1 MDLGDNPASLKSTLK
16 QRLCEKM
23 SLLRRRTDSGTLGG
37 ERWPR
42 GGSARFQR
50 EGFSGD
56 LPAPGGKQDIVVFRG
71 ILCFFISCFV
81 KLFKE

>member
-1 MDLGDNPASLKSTLK
+1 MG
-16 QRLCEKM
+16 
-23 SLLRRRTDSGTLGG
+23 LLRRRTDSGTLGG

-56 LPAPGGKQDIVVFRG
+56 LPAPGGKQDTVVFRG
-71 ILCFFISCFV
+71 ILCFFFEVFISCFV